1 LSVNVSSEAV
11 RFLAIVEVTVTG
23 TVMLLP
29 ELLLIAISAVP
40 ERIPETV
47 MILSTVTT
55 DAIEVFEELG
65 VMVSTIVPSAVAV
78 AVIVEL
84 VPSIMLGVDVS
95 TKRVGGLMDVEESS
109 PPPRQVKVLNIIV
122 PRSKLNNVGF
132 MLSPLFL
139 IILSIATGKD

>member
-1 LSVNVSSEAV
+1 MSVNVSSEAV

-84 VPSIMLGVDVS
+84 VPSIMLRVDVS